1 MANMIARLGVVLGL
15 DSAEFTK
22 GIEAAQKKLD
32 QFAQAATTYGRVA
45 ATALV
50 AASAA
55 AIRYADEIAD
65 VAKANDLAIDSVVKL
80 SNALALAGGKSDDVG
95 KLLAGFTNFVDKAAG
110 GSLDAQKSFEKLGVS
125 LKEVGQLSSQ
135 ELLDKTLRAL
145 VQIEDPITRNAKAM
159 EIFGK
164 AAKGVDMRELLVQIE
179 EAKTLSEQQAVGI
192 QQAADAFDDMSRAAQ
207 QTKMALVSELG
218 PPLKATLD
226 YFKEM
231 KSEGG
236 GLASAF
242 KVGFQTI
249 AILAANVAFVVR
261 TLVDDV
267 KALGGAAK
275 ALVSGDIEGVV
286 KVYRDAVERAE
297 KDRMALDQF
306 ERKVMGTGDGRR
318 GMDDPRIVGR
328 TEPIVG
334 RLTKKA
340 VDPEEEKRRRERER
354 FEKFIRQHELEA
366 FERQQKI
373 NEELGEYLTKLE
385 KSNIAM
391 RQAQELDAE
400 KLQMARQIM
409 EVELNRGRLL
419 PEEVQYRRTLIEL
432 DFEHKQNMQ
441 KIHDAEITA
450 QERDLAYER
459 EKQNYAVR
467 AELARKRMIDQMAG
481 REGSMAMGFFQKMGD
496 FFRDLPTQFE
506 LGAQAFDSVLGN
518 MESALNRFVQTG
530 KLSFKDLA
538 RSIIQD
544 LIRIQLQAQ
553 MTSLFRS
560 FLSTASQSFVGPT
573 MDAGALDSS
582 FNQYLKRADGGSVTA
597 NTPYMVGERGPELF
611 VPRGSGAI
619 IPNNQISGVG
629 GVTNVTNNYIQAI
642 DVKSFEDRLL
652 GSSNTI
658 WAANQY
664 AQKSLATGRGR
675 T

>member
-15 DSAEFTK
+15 DSAEFVK
-22 GIEAAQKKLD
+22 GVESAQRKLD
-32 QFAQAATTYGRVA
+32 QFAQAAQTYGRIAGA
-45 ATALV
+45 ALI

-55 AIRYADEIAD
+55 ALKYADEIAD

-110 GSLDAQKSFEKLGVS
+110 GSLDAQRSFEKIGIS
-125 LKEVGQLSSQ
+125 LKEVGALSSQ
-135 ELLDKTLRAL
+135 ELLDKTLKAL

-179 EAKTLSEQQAVGI
+179 EAKTLSEKQAEGI
-192 QQAADAFDDMSRAAQ
+192 QKAADAFDEMTKSAQ
-207 QTKMALVSELG
+207 KTKMTLASELG

-231 KSEGG
+231 KSEGD

-242 KVGFQTI
+242 KIGFQTI
-249 AILAANVAFVVR
+249 AVLAANVAFVVK
-261 TLVDDV
+261 TLVADV
-267 KALGGAAK
+267 SALGKAAK
-275 ALVSGDIEGVV
+275 SLVTGDIEEVG
-286 KVYRDAVERAE
+286 KIYRDALARAE

-306 ERKVMGTGDGRR
+306 ERRVMGTGDGRK

-328 TEPIVG
+328 VEAVVG
-334 RLTKKA
+334 RETKKA
-340 VDPEEEKRRRERER
+340 IDPEEEKRRRERER
-354 FEKFIRQHELEA
+354 LEKFIRQHELEA
-366 FERQQKI
+366 WERQQKM

-385 KSNIAM
+385 KANIAM
-391 RQAQELDAE
+391 RQGQELEAE
-400 KLQMARQIM
+400 KLQLSRQIM
-409 EVELNRGRLL
+409 DIELNRGRLL
-419 PEEVQYRRTLIEL
+419 PEEVQYRRTIAEL
-432 DFEHKQNMQ
+432 TFEHKQNMQ
-441 KIHDAEITA
+441 KLHDAEISR
-450 QERDLAYER
+450 EER
-459 EKQNYAVR
+459 EMAYQRETENFNTR
-467 AELARKRMIDQMAG
+467 MELARKRMIDQFAG
-481 REGSMAMGFFQKMGD
+481 REGTIAQGFFQKMGD

-518 MESALNRFVQTG
+518 MEAALNRFVQTG

-553 MTSLFRS
+553 MTSLFRMFVSS
-560 FLSTASQSFVGPT
+560 FSPQVGPT
-573 MDAGALDSS
+573 MDAGPLDAS
-582 FNQYLKRADGGSVTA
+582 FNQYLRRADGGAVTG

-619 IPNNQISGVG
+619 IPNNKLSGVG
-629 GVTNVTNNYIQAI
+629 GVTHITNNYIDAI
-642 DVKSFEDRLL
+642 DVQSFEQRIL
-652 GSSNTI
+652 GSSNTV